1 MFCATFYIVWVSDV
15 VTATANDSSF
25 EHGLIIKNI
34 LGFIAQFSIAELY
47 AWLHKVIMFLY
58 FLQKF
63 IIYETEIHHNIYR
76 KDMNIR

>member
-34 LGFIAQFSIAELY
+34 LGFIAQFSIGELY
-47 AWLHKVIMFLY
+47 AWLHKAITLLMSNEMF
-58 FLQKF
+58 
-63 IIYETEIHHNIYR
+63 
-76 KDMNIR
+76 